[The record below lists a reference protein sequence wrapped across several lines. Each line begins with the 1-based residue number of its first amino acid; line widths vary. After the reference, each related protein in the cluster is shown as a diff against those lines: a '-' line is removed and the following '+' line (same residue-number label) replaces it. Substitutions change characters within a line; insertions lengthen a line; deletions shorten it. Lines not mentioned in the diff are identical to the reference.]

1 MIVAVGIDVVLVD
14 RFARSLARTP
24 LLADRLFTDAER
36 YTRAGNPRSPESMAA
51 RFAAKEAVAKALG
64 APAGLNWHD
73 CEVVPDPEGRPW
85 LAVSARWPPRRL
97 SAGSTAGTC
106 RCRTTAG
113 SRRPWWSRNGEPTRR
128 AGRPVRDERD
138 ERTGR
143 SGMRP
148 VWRVADVPR
157 RRRA

>member
-24 LLADRLFTDAER
+24 LLADRLFTEAER

-85 LAVSARWPPRRL
+85 LTVTGTVAAAAAQRGINRWHLSLSHDGGIASAMVV
-97 SAGSTAGTC
+97 A
-106 RCRTTAG
+106 
-113 SRRPWWSRNGEPTRR
+113 
-128 AGRPVRDERD
+128 ER
-138 ERTGR
+138 
-143 SGMRP
+143 
-148 VWRVADVPR
+148 
-157 RRRA
+157 